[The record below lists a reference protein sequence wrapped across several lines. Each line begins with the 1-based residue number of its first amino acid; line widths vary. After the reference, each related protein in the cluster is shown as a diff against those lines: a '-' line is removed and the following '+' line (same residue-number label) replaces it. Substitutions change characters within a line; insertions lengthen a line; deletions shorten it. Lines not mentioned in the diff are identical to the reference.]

1 MPGATR
7 GGEVI
12 TRDEI
17 ERRLKGVDVIAAME
31 RAFVAYSAGRSVVP
45 PVGELLFE
53 DPPGDA
59 HIKYGYIKGDSVFV
73 IKVATGFY
81 RNPDKGL
88 PGNSGLM
95 LVFDATT
102 GLPRAVL
109 LDEGHLTNVRT
120 AAAGA
125 VAAKHLGPREVQAIG
140 ILGSGTQARMQA
152 EMLQQVT
159 PCRRLFLWARRP
171 ERAEACA
178 ADLKAAGFDVQVVAT
193 PAAVA
198 AEANLIVTAT
208 AASEPLL
215 TAADIRPGT
224 HITAMGSD
232 TEGKQELAADLLA
245 RADRVVADAI
255 PQCRVRGEIHQAL
268 KAGVL
273 DASKIVELGS
283 IISGEDVGRPSHR
296 AITIADLTGVAVQD
310 IEIAKAVLHLP
321 LEGPLAGEGR
331 A

>member
-1 MPGATR
+1 MQ
-7 GGEVI
+7 GEVI
-12 TRDEI
+12 TREEI
-17 ERRLKGVDVIAAME
+17 ERRLKGVDAIAAME

-45 PVGELLFE
+45 PVGELLFD
-53 DPPGDA
+53 DPKGEA
-59 HIKYGYIKGDSVFV
+59 HIKYGYIKGDDVFV

-81 RNPDKGL
+81 GNPDKGL

-102 GLPRAVL
+102 GFPRAVL

-125 VAAKHLGPREVQAIG
+125 VAAKHLGPREVKAIG
-140 ILGSGTQARMQA
+140 VLGAGTQAHMQA
-152 EMLQQVT
+152 EMLQKVT
-159 PCRRLFLWARRP
+159 SCRRLFLWARRP
-171 ERAEACA
+171 ERAKACA
-178 ADLKAAGFDVQVVAT
+178 TDLKLAGFDVQVVAT

-198 AEANLIVTAT
+198 AEANLIVTTT
-208 AASEPLL
+208 AAEEPLL
-215 TAADIRPGT
+215 RAADIRPGT

-273 DASKIVELGS
+273 DESKIVELGR

-296 AITIADLTGVAVQD
+296 AITVADLTGVAVQD
-310 IEIAKAVLHLP
+310 IEIAKAVLKQERVP
-321 LEGPLAGEGR
+321 
-331 A
+331 

>member
-1 MPGATR
+1 MPR
-7 GGEVI
+7 NNQGGEVI

-17 ERRLKGVDVIAAME
+17 ERRLQGVDVIGAME
-31 RAFVAYSAGRSVVP
+31 RAFVAYSAGRSIVP
-45 PVGELLFE
+45 PVGELLFD
-53 DPPGDA
+53 DPPGEA
-59 HIKYGYIKGDSVFV
+59 HIKYGYIKGDDVFV

-95 LVFDATT
+95 LVFDAGT

-125 VAAKHLGPREVQAIG
+125 VAARHLGPREVKAIG
-140 ILGSGTQARMQA
+140 VLGAGTQARMQA
-152 EMLQQVT
+152 EMLQKVT
-159 PCRRLFLWARRP
+159 PCRRLLLWARRP

-178 ADLKAAGFDVQVVAT
+178 ADLKRAGFEVQVVPS

-208 AASEPLL
+208 AADRPLL

-245 RADRVVADAI
+245 RAERVVADAI

-268 KAGVL
+268 QAGAIDESRV
-273 DASKIVELGS
+273 VELGAV
-283 IISGEDVGRPSHR
+283 IAGEAVGRPSHR
-296 AITIADLTGVAVQD
+296 AITVADLTGVAVQD
-310 IEIAKAVLHLP
+310 IEIAKAVLKR
-321 LEGPLAGEGR
+321 ER
-331 A
+331 VT